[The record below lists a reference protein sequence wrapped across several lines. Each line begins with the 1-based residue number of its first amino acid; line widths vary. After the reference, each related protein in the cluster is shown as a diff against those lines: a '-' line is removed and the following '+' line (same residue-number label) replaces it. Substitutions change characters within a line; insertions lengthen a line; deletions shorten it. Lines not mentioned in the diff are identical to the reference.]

1 MRIDYN
7 ELLDNLSYLKRQEI
21 IKEIYN
27 FIIYD
32 VPDWDIVGNNPNLL
46 HQRIKFPL
54 NILKEL
60 LYCEMIERSR
70 EYGTKQDYSNTF
82 LRKLDLSEFDLS
94 DIDVT
99 YWNLSYTNVNLNP
112 QKVENKS
119 LYKTNCR
126 GLNLS
131 GKDFTDVDVCG
142 ANLEDTMA
150 NIDPQGVRNKDLSN
164 TNCKGL
170 NFEGKDF
177 TGVNVSSANLEGTC
191 ADICLYSEPM
201 NIESHIKRLILQKV
215 NRR

>member
-32 VPDWDIVGNNPNLL
+32 VPDWDIVGNNSYLL
-46 HQRIKFPL
+46 HKRIKFPL
-54 NILKEL
+54 SIVREL
-60 LYCEMIERSR
+60 LYQESIEYTSAFGLKQK
-70 EYGTKQDYSNTF
+70 YGVSF
-82 LRKLDLSEFDLS
+82 LRKLDLSELDLS

-99 YWNLSYTNVNLNP
+99 SWDLSYTNVNLNP

-142 ANLEDTMA
+142 ANLEGTMA
-150 NIDPQGVRNKDLSN
+150 NIDPQNVKNKSLHA
-164 TNCKGL
+164 TNCK
-170 NFEGKDF
+170 
-177 TGVNVSSANLEGTC
+177 
-191 ADICLYSEPM
+191 
-201 NIESHIKRLILQKV
+201 
-215 NRR
+215 